1 MDDHAGY
8 QDVKPRIHIQGLSNL
23 SAKGESGLRLVSSDV
38 YAGICNIVSSDVYAS
53 NAGSNNS
60 SVAGN
65 SIIIMWLLNAT
76 YSVHEDDTWMTG
88 LGDSNWGCGSGL
100 RTLS

>member
-38 YAGICNIVSSDVYAS
+38 YAGICKLMPAS